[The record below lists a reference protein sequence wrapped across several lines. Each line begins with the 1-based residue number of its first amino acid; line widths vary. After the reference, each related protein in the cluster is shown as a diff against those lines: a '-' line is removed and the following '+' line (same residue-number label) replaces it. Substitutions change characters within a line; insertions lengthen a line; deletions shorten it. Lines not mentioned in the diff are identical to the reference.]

1 MARQRKAFLTDVL
14 TGETVEVLRGTP
26 EYEQYKEQGYLS
38 REQLSHREEYQPDI
52 IGSPEEINTDYP
64 EADDRELL
72 KNKIEDMY
80 SDITDAIYEIPDERT
95 TYENHKAN
103 YIDLTDS
110 KQMLLN
116 MVDDLYAENDDDTAN
131 EHIKNVLPEILKYV
145 EAIRYDSD
153 GNNVEFY
160 VTRIAH
166 LLNNGRPL
174 SFYQASTLGNADTF
188 KGGYTGWYDVASR
201 VTDRYV

>member
-1 MARQRKAFLTDVL
+1 MARQRKAFLTDVT

-26 EYEQYKEQGYLS
+26 EYEQYKEQGYFS
-38 REQLSHREEYQPDI
+38 REQLSHRKEYQPDVI
-52 IGSPEEINTDYP
+52 ESPEEINTDYP

-80 SDITDAIYEIPDERT
+80 SDITDAIYEIPDEIT

-116 MVDDLYAENDDDTAN
+116 MVDDFLYYE
-131 EHIKNVLPEILKYV
+131 
-145 EAIRYDSD
+145 
-153 GNNVEFY
+153 
-160 VTRIAH
+160 
-166 LLNNGRPL
+166 LLFCYL
-174 SFYQASTLGNADTF
+174 LYIM
-188 KGGYTGWYDVASR
+188 
-201 VTDRYV
+201 

>member
-1 MARQRKAFLTDVL
+1 MARQRKAFLTDVT

-38 REQLSHREEYQPDI
+38 REQLSHRKKYQPDVI
-52 IGSPEEINTDYP
+52 ESPEEINTDYP

-174 SFYQASTLGNADTF
+174 SFFQASTLGNADVF
-188 KGGYTGWYDVASR
+188 KGNYHDWYEINSR
-201 VTDRYV
+201 VTDRDI

>member
-1 MARQRKAFLTDVL
+1 MARQRKAFLTDVF

-38 REQLSHREEYQPDI
+38 REQMSHRADYQPDI
-52 IGSPEEINTDYP
+52 IESPEETNTDYP

-80 SDITDAIYEIPDERT
+80 NDITDAIYEIPDERT
-95 TYENHKAN
+95 TFENHKAN

-116 MVDDLYAENDDDTAN
+116 MVDDLYAENDDDIAN
-131 EHIKNVLPEILKYV
+131 EHIKNVLPQILKYV

-153 GNNVEFY
+153 GNNVEFFI
-160 VTRIAH
+160 TRIAQ

-174 SFYQASTLGNADTF
+174 SFYQASTLGNSTDFT
-188 KGGYTGWYDVASR
+188 GTPLGWYEKSSIFTER
-201 VTDRYV
+201 L